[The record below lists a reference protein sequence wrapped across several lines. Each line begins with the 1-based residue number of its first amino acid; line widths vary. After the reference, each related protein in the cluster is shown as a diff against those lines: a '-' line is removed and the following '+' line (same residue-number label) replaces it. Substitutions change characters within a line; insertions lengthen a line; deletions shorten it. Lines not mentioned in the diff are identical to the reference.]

1 MFVTVWEFQ
10 AREGSEAELLAANQP
25 EGVWGRF
32 FQKGPGYLG
41 SEVLRDA
48 RRFVTIDRWIS
59 REAYEAFREAHRAEY
74 EAIDRQLE
82 RLTDHEH
89 HIGSFESA

>member
-10 AREGSEAELLAANQP
+10 AREGSEAELLHANQP

-41 SEVLRDA
+41 SEVLRDG
-48 RRFVTIDRWIS
+48 RRLVTIDRWTS
-59 REAYEAFREAHRAEY
+59 REAYASFREAHLAEY
-74 EAIDRQLE
+74 QELDRQLE
-82 RLTDHEH
+82 RLTEQEH
-89 HIGSFESA
+89 HLGFFESA